1 MIGGC
6 VYYCLSLIDPSATGE
21 PTEEGYYQDGEE
33 EDYPGH
39 FANQGKPSFESYPI
53 PSFQIAYLLVFK
65 LNCMI

>member
-1 MIGGC
+1 MIGDW
-6 VYYCLSLIDPSATGE
+6 VYTCLSLIDASATE
-21 PTEEGYYQDGEE
+21 ELPEEGYYQEEE
-33 EDYPGH
+33 EDCPGH